1 MTCTEAIA
9 QVFAG
14 ERGVLTT
21 RQIIDRVYALYPNR
35 PWKENTIQAHLM
47 GLSVNHTSGHHYPW
61 AHKRAFLFMETSGH
75 YRRWDPERDGP
86 KPDDVI
92 SDFEDLPEPETETEI
107 EVLSGA
113 IDTSVSLERDL
124 ERALLQNLSQLE
136 PGLTL
141 YRSEGLSGQQLETG
155 VVGRIDVLA
164 VDRDGGLVVIELK
177 AGKAND
183 RVIGQILRYMGWV
196 GENLAGGK
204 PVRGMIVADDF
215 DSAVRYAA
223 KALPTVSLQRYQI
236 RFSFEEV

>member
-9 QVFAG
+9 EVFEA

-21 RQIIDRVYALYPNR
+21 RQIIERVYLLYPER

-61 AHKRAFLFMETSGH
+61 IHKRAFLWQESSGR
-75 YRRWDPERDGP
+75 YRLWDPEGDGP
-86 KPDDVI
+86 RANGGEPEIV
-92 SDFEDLPEPETETEI
+92 DLPEPETEAEFEGLASTFE
-107 EVLSGA
+107 
-113 IDTSVSLERDL
+113 TSVSLERDL
-124 ERALLQNLSQLE
+124 EHALLQNLSQLE
-136 PGLTL
+136 PGLVL
-141 YRSEGLSGQQLETG
+141 YTAKGSSGQQLNTG
-155 VVGRIDVLA
+155 VVGRIDILA
-164 VDRDGGLVVIELK
+164 VDKYGGFVVIELK

-196 GENLAGGK
+196 VETLAQGK

-215 DSAVRYAA
+215 DDAVRYAA
-223 KALPTVSLQRYQI
+223 KAMPTVSLQRYQI

>member
-9 QVFAG
+9 QVFAA

-21 RQIIDRVYALYPNR
+21 RQIIDRVYELYPDR
-35 PWKENTIQAHLM
+35 PWKESTIQAHLM
-47 GLSVNHTSGHHYPW
+47 GLSVNHTSGNHYPW
-61 AHKRAFLFMETSGH
+61 VHKRAFLFQESSGH

-86 KPDDVI
+86 KPDGAESEFD
-92 SDFEDLPEPETETEI
+92 DLPEPETEAEI
-107 EVLSGA
+107 EVLTGA

-141 YRSEGLSGQQLETG
+141 YRTEGLSGQQLNTG
-155 VVGRIDVLA
+155 VVGRIDVVA
-164 VDRDGGLVVIELK
+164 VDGQGDLVVIELK

-196 GENLAGGK
+196 SENLADGR
-204 PVRGMIVADDF
+204 PVRGMIVADEF
-215 DSAVRYAA
+215 DAAVRYAA
-223 KALPTVSLQRYQI
+223 KALPMVSLQRYQI